1 MSWIDVGASVFVSA
15 LSIRF
20 LVILWAA
27 GTFFAAARFLM
38 NARSSFA
45 NRRFISSRRSQ
56 ISRRC
61 FWSHRLTASYFMTP
75 WPSASG

>member
-27 GTFFAAARFLM
+27 RGRDF
-38 NARSSFA
+38 
-45 NRRFISSRRSQ
+45 
-56 ISRRC
+56 
-61 FWSHRLTASYFMTP
+61 
-75 WPSASG
+75 GG